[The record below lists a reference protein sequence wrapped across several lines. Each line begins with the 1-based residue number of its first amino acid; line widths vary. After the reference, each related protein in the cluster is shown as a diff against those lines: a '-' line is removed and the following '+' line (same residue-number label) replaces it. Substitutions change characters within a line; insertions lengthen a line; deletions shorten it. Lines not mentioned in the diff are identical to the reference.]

1 MYLSFSLSL
10 SLSLSFCWSG
20 HAFSSLWWNVSKVK
34 SLRDRSLKVFSKCI
48 CHCLYLCIC
57 ICCCCTWSGGRVMFF
72 HHSDQ
77 MLQRSQ
83 VSRMFLCVPKAKCD
97 WLSEWVTVLCIELSS
112 DCVRTLDLFFFLAPS
127 TSTLFNLSFVY
138 SFIVLTITFA
148 FLPLA
153 VFQTLLW
160 RVLIPGLNKT
170 FNTEEGQPC
179 EQEKGKRELNQPTYF
194 WWKITGC
201 SNCSRQIMH

>member
-1 MYLSFSLSL
+1 M
-10 SLSLSFCWSG
+10 
-20 HAFSSLWWNVSKVK
+20 
-34 SLRDRSLKVFSKCI
+34 
-48 CHCLYLCIC
+48 
-57 ICCCCTWSGGRVMFF
+57 
-72 HHSDQ
+72 
-77 MLQRSQ
+77 
-83 VSRMFLCVPKAKCD
+83 
-97 WLSEWVTVLCIELSS
+97 LCIELSS

-179 EQEKGKRELNQPTYF
+179 EQEKEKRELNQPTYF
-194 WWKITGC
+194 W
-201 SNCSRQIMH
+201 